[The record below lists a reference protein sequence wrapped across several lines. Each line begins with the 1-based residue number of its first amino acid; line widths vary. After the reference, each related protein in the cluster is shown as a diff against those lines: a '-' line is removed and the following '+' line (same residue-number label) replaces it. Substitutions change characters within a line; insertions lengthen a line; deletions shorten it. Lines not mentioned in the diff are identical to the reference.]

1 MTLVFVFC
9 VYVGNHRRGVS
20 SSYMASPNPIIQ
32 TLDGVGV
39 ISYLLLSDHCV
50 GEQGKRS
57 REEGAGTG
65 LNRQTEKQFN
75 GWE

>member
-1 MTLVFVFC
+1 
-9 VYVGNHRRGVS
+9 
-20 SSYMASPNPIIQ
+20 MASPNPIIQ

-57 REEGAGTG
+57 REEGAGEMSSEQEVRT
-65 LNRQTEKQFN
+65 QFSSVQSSVVSN
-75 GWE
+75 SL